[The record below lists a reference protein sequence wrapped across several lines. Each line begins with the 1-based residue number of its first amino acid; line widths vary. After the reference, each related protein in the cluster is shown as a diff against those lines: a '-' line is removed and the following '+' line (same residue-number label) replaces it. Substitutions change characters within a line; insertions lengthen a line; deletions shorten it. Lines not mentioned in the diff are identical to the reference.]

1 MNQSKEI
8 LIAGIETDARQEEEK
23 ILAEAERQA
32 ADKRKYGG
40 QKIESVLAD
49 ARQRAEKQA
58 EEIRRKVASGVEL
71 EVKRRSLRL
80 RDSILQDLMR
90 QVEERM
96 QVRISDP
103 SYRTVLRGWIA
114 EAARGLNM
122 DAAEVNASAA
132 ELELIDDA
140 LLREAMELLD
150 DKVELSVSNADPLAQ
165 QGVVLTSVNGRL
177 AFNNQVRTRIQ
188 RHQREVQSLI
198 HDALFDK
205 QETPNPNL

>member
-8 LIAGIETDARQEEEK
+8 LIAGIEADARQEEEK
-23 ILAEAERQA
+23 ILAEAEQQA

-58 EEIRRKVASGVEL
+58 EEIKRKMVSSVEL
-71 EVKRRSLRL
+71 EVRRRSLRL
-80 RDSILQDLMR
+80 RDTILQDLMK
-90 QVEERM
+90 QVEDRM
-96 QVRISDP
+96 KTRIATP
-103 SYRTVLRGWIA
+103 NYRAVLRDWIV
-114 EAARGLNM
+114 EAAQGLNV

-132 ELELIDDA
+132 ERGLIDET
-140 LLREAMELLD
+140 LLREAMEILGH
-150 DKVELSVSNADPLAQ
+150 KVVLTLSKADPLSG

-188 RHQREVQSLI
+188 RHQREIQSLI
-198 HDALFDK
+198 HEALFE
-205 QETPNPNL
+205 Q

>member
-8 LIAGIETDARQEEEK
+8 LIAGIEADARQEEEK
-23 ILAEAERQA
+23 ILAEAEQQA

-58 EEIRRKVASGVEL
+58 EEIKRKMVSSVEL
-71 EVKRRSLRL
+71 EVRRRSLRL
-80 RDSILQDLMR
+80 RDTILQDLMK
-90 QVEERM
+90 QVEDRM
-96 QVRISDP
+96 KTRIATP
-103 SYRTVLRGWIA
+103 NYRAVLRDWIV
-114 EAARGLNM
+114 EAAQGLNV

-132 ELELIDDA
+132 ERGLIDEA
-140 LLREAMELLD
+140 LLREAMEILGH
-150 DKVELSVSNADPLAQ
+150 KVVLTLSKADPLSG

-188 RHQREVQSLI
+188 RHQREIQSLI
-198 HDALFDK
+198 HEALFEK
-205 QETPNPNL
+205 